1 MPSRWSEDITIAELS
16 DEPALSED
24 LAALIEQAG
33 ASKGVSHVVLNFA
46 GVGFV
51 SSSGFGQLLELRA
64 KLSAK
69 NRKLVLCGMSDEVR
83 SSFGVTGLDR
93 LFRFA
98 PDPLTALAGLQ
109 VEGEAV
115 SK

>member
-1 MPSRWSEDITIAELS
+1 MATQWSDDITVADLS

-24 LAALIEQAG
+24 MAALIEQAG
-33 ASKGVSHVVLNFA
+33 TRKAVPHMVLNFA

-64 KLSAK
+64 KLAAK
-69 NRKLVLCGMSDEVR
+69 NRKVVLCGMSEEVR

-98 PDPLTALAGLQ
+98 PDPLMALAGLQ
-109 VEGEAV
+109 VESESTAR
-115 SK
+115 